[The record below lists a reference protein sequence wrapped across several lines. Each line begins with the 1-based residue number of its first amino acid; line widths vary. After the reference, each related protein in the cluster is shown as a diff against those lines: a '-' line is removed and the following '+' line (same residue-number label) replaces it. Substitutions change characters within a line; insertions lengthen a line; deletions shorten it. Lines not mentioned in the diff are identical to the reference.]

1 MISSV
6 LAHAEREAPLDC
18 TAVDEE
24 PRHEQLLRQRRR
36 RKALTVHHIAAEL
49 GVHPTTI
56 SRWERRARLPG
67 PHHVHALARVLDLSV
82 SDVAEF
88 FDSARAPDVEARGVR
103 GHGLRP
109 LRRAAGLSAHSVAAA
124 AGVPVHSVYNWEL
137 GTARMPD
144 EAVHGVAD
152 LMGLNADCL
161 VALLRTALP
170 PPPTRTGASP
180 LRRLRHRTGLS
191 QSVVAERIGH
201 SRHALGGWERG
212 AEPPLV
218 AVRRLAAVY
227 GVPTEA
233 VARAARVQ
241 PPPLLDTRRWKPG
254 TIHDVLTVMRR
265 WQGLTQRDV
274 ANLTGSS
281 TAAVRTWEAGLHAP
295 SPAALNRLE
304 RAYGLEPGAL
314 LAAYPRR

>member
-1 MISSV
+1 MTSSV
-6 LAHAEREAPLDC
+6 LVHADRAPIWES
-18 TAVDEE
+18 AAGSEE
-24 PRHEQLLRQRRR
+24 PRHEPLLRRR
-36 RKALTVHHIAAEL
+36 RRQKALGVHHIAAEL

-56 SRWERRARLPG
+56 SRWERRDRFPG

-82 SDVAEF
+82 SDVAAF
-88 FDSARAPDVEARGVR
+88 FDSVRVPDVEARGVR

-144 EAVHGVAD
+144 QAVHGVAD
-152 LMGLNADCL
+152 LMGLNPDGL
-161 VALLRTALP
+161 VALLRTAPP
-170 PPPTRTGASP
+170 PPPTLDGASP
-180 LRRLRHRTGLS
+180 LRRLRHRAGLS

-218 AVRRLAAVY
+218 ALRRLAAVY
-227 GVPTEA
+227 GVPTEV

-241 PPPLLDTRRWKPG
+241 PPTLLDRRCWKPG
-254 TIHDVLTVMRR
+254 TIHDVLTVMRQ

-274 ANLTGSS
+274 ADLTGSS

-295 SPAALNRLE
+295 SPAALQRLE

-314 LAAYPRR
+314 LATYPRR